1 MHNLNPLS
9 LPAGLRAG
17 ATWKLILGCA
27 AAALFL
33 SHGAQA
39 GLRSIPIPTR
49 DSQPISIVQGADG
62 NLWFTQQDA
71 SSVARVDVVDGL
83 ITEFPTPTLS
93 FPNAITLGPDGNVWF
108 SEGAAGQIAFITP
121 AGVIKEIFFS
131 NSGVGGGI
139 ATGSDGNIWFTDLTG
154 NSVWRF
160 ELATKS
166 LTSFPVPTANAFPGD
181 ITLGADGNLWFVEGG
196 VGKIGRITPSGVI
209 TEFGNGLGLPYSIAL
224 GPDGNVWFTLRFSA
238 QLGSITPAGVITFYP
253 IPNPAEQIAPGLRG
267 SLVFTEFGANKI
279 ARITVAGVVTESPEI
294 PGSNPT
300 GITTALDNKIWFLGY
315 GSDRVYRASF
325 SR

>member
-1 MHNLNPLS
+1 MHNSNQTPRPVGHRPGANLKAICCTVAATLIMS
-9 LPAGLRAG
+9 HGVRAG
-17 ATWKLILGCA
+17 V
-27 AAALFL
+27 
-33 SHGAQA
+33 
-39 GLRSIPIPTR
+39 RSILIPTR
-49 DSQPISIVQGADG
+49 DSEPISIVQGTDG
-62 NLWFTQQDA
+62 NLWFTQQSA
-71 SSVARVDVVDGL
+71 SSVARVSPDGV

-93 FPNAITLGPDGNVWF
+93 FPNDITLGPDGNIWF

-131 NSGVGGGI
+131 SSGVGGGI

-160 ELATKS
+160 DLATRN
-166 LTSFPVPTANAFPGD
+166 LTSFLLPTANAFPGD

-209 TEFGNGLGLPYSIAL
+209 TEFGNGLSLPYSIAL

-253 IPNPAEQIAPGLRG
+253 IPNSAEQIAPGLRD
-267 SLVFTEFGANKI
+267 SLIFTEFGKNKI
-279 ARITVAGVVTESPEI
+279 ARITVDGVVTEAPEI

-300 GITTALDNKIWFLGY
+300 GITIGPDNKIWFLGY